1 MERIRFGKNQKDLSL
16 RQEPLVLRT
25 AGFDDGNGT
34 TFLRSREEL
43 EDTVAEGSHLGRLV
57 YVCEDREES
66 LVIPCELT
74 PNYGHRF
81 VIHEDA
87 VILVSDAMYVPRDG
101 IARDHGR
108 SWGATD
114 VLVEDGFDKEIIRYP
129 SGVLFPVG
137 REMGYLV
144 GNVGQ
149 NAKDSLRESIGI
161 EPMADAPFLLQFNYL
176 RKTLVVHTV
185 NGAGAWVR
193 KELTDSGQL
202 QEVIGSVQGV
212 FGYDEKIIR
221 DLTDIVK
228 TGKVSSGRFEITASV
243 HTPLENRSDLQ
254 KEILAEYGRD
264 VPLGIAR
271 SMIEL
276 VVKRDSLRGLK
287 SKGNSLE
294 LYDLKGNPIKKEEVY
309 YDEETGERRV
319 RDTTTGLHDPE
330 YRERLEQRLS
340 ELIKDSLALFPPEE
354 RVFHLTWYSLVVP
367 RLVSAIVQDE
377 RLVNRIYEDDIFG
390 LFKMCTDWYL
400 NPREVHRT
408 HFRVGYGGSEYYTPR
423 VPAYLV
429 PPLNVI
435 KDIRYLGRRL
445 GVQAAFETI
454 YEAADQRG
462 ISRESIALLI
472 RDRLKEYYSK
482 GKEYHEYLR
491 PDIRDL
497 PEEEIIDHIIRTVQE
512 VDYPKHDFKALTE
525 RDSFD
530 VVPVGHLL
538 ESVFPILYMEM
549 FGIRPNIEDILERF
563 HIPTEP
569 PTLVVF
575 NGAEAAIAINKM
587 DPLRV
592 RMTRDTVQ
600 IVLREFVQ
608 RYGHARVIFQ
618 NDKPLADVS
627 PQDVLVLQYIND
639 LVQAHPDL
647 SADADAQL
655 AGFAAHHRKN
665 GVQAVFGMLP
675 HRAYAALHPLFFGDA
690 TRTSDPTQKLSTDG
704 LMEPIEPSRWNVTF
718 QGPPEAIFG
727 VYRKIWQKY
736 ANRDHLLQWLR
747 ERKKLHEF
755 DLAKAGQNVLRVAEL
770 LHDAELGKSEGEALY
785 LVAQNLFA
793 HSEEVLNVVQES
805 IASAEPIKNLKGA
818 NKKIDKVQGS
828 DLVEDI
834 RVLVIAAELIS
845 GKRQQESP
853 QGCLK
858 KVVGKMYGS
867 VGLVTSRFF
876 PVINRIDAR
885 TDDFGEWQSFV
896 DDLSYSSPSETLSD
910 IEQLEE
916 RIRVEKDKRIRT
928 RASISEAVKINNR
941 QALVEAIESGDVDP
955 LFEPQSLEVEVK
967 VGHVPVYYRFGE
979 SEPQLVGLLHDMGAE
994 TYEDWYATIRN
1005 SAVDRYRRIK
1015 GTAAAFA
1022 AQATA
1027 PDSDVDLSEFAER
1040 IVEEGRLEHL
1050 SKVMEQEGIRVQQLF
1065 HDFFQREVDNQ
1076 LTMDDVKKAYLTRRR
1091 RIVERITKNVLGLQG
1106 EAAKSMRK
1114 QVRTQVDGVIL
1125 PRIVSRASGAVLEDL
1140 KVGWAKAEHGLRE
1153 IELMGL
1159 FVNADP
1165 GREQDVS
1172 GFYHQVRESARNNR
1186 RLYEQ

>member
-1 MERIRFGKNQKDLSL
+1 MERIRFGNNQKGLLL
-16 RQEPLVLRT
+16 RQEPLVLST
-25 AGFDDGNGT
+25 AGFNDGMDI
-34 TFLRSREEL
+34 TFLRSRREL
-43 EDTVAEGSHLGRLV
+43 EDTVAEGPRLGRLV

-66 LVIPCELT
+66 LVIPCERT

-87 VILVSDAMYVPRDG
+87 VILVSDVMYVSRDG
-101 IARDHGR
+101 IARDQGR
-108 SWGATD
+108 SWGTTD
-114 VLVEDGFDKEIIRYP
+114 VLVEDGHDKDTIRYQ

-144 GNVGQ
+144 GNVRQ
-149 NAKDSLRESIGI
+149 NTKDSLKEGIGI
-161 EPMADAPFLLQFNYL
+161 EPMVDAPFLLQFNYL

-185 NGAGAWVR
+185 NEAGSWVS

-202 QEVIGSVQGV
+202 KEVIDSVQGV
-212 FGYDEKIIR
+212 FGYDETIIR

-228 TGKVSSGRFEITASV
+228 TGNVRSGRFEISASV
-243 HTPLENRSDLQ
+243 HTPLEVRSDLQ
-254 KEILAEYGRD
+254 KDILAEYGKD

-294 LYDLKGNPIKKEEVY
+294 LYDLKGNTITKEEVY
-309 YDEETGERRV
+309 YDEETGERKV
-319 RDTTTGLHDPE
+319 RDVTTGLHDPE
-330 YRERLEQRLS
+330 YRERLEQRVS

-377 RLVNRIYEDDIFG
+377 RLVNRIYEDDVFG

-400 NPREVHRT
+400 NPKEVHRT

-454 YEAADQRG
+454 YEVADQRG
-462 ISRESIALLI
+462 FSREYIALTI
-472 RDRLKEYYSK
+472 KDRLKEYYAK
-482 GKEYHEYLR
+482 GKEYHDYLR
-491 PDIRDL
+491 ADLRDL
-497 PEEEIIDHIIRTVQE
+497 PEEEIIDHIIRTIQE
-512 VDYPKHDFKALTE
+512 VDYPKHDFNALAE

-538 ESVFPILYMEM
+538 ESVFPSLFVEM
-549 FGIRPNIEDILERF
+549 FGVRPNIEDILERF

-575 NGAEAAIAINKM
+575 NGSEAAIAINKM
-587 DPLRV
+587 DPSRV
-592 RMTRDTVQ
+592 RMTRDTVR
-600 IVLREFVQ
+600 IVLREFVE

-618 NDKPLADVS
+618 NDKPLGDIP
-627 PQDVLVLQYIND
+627 PQDVLLLQYINE
-639 LVQAHPDL
+639 LVQSHPDL
-647 SADADAQL
+647 SADADAHL

-665 GVQAVFGMLP
+665 GIKAVFGMPP
-675 HRAYAALHPLFFGDA
+675 HRAYAALHPLLFGDA

-727 VYRKIWQKY
+727 VYRKIWQQY
-736 ANRDHLLQWLR
+736 ANRDHLLQWLK

-755 DLAKAGQNVLRVAEL
+755 DLAKAGQHVLRVAEL
-770 LHDAELGKSEGEALY
+770 LHDAELGKSESEALC
-785 LVAQNLFA
+785 LVAQTLFPD
-793 HSEEVLNVVQES
+793 SEEVSNIVQES
-805 IASAEPIKNLKGA
+805 IASAEPIKNMKGA
-818 NKKIDKVQGS
+818 IKKIDKVQGNDIAES
-828 DLVEDI
+828 I
-834 RVLVIAAELIS
+834 RVLMVAAELIS
-845 GKRQQESP
+845 GKKQQEPP

-876 PVINRIDAR
+876 PVINRLDPR
-885 TDDFGEWQSFV
+885 TEDFGVWQSFV
-896 DDLSYSSPSETLSD
+896 EDLSYSSPTETLSD

-916 RIRVEKDKRIRT
+916 RIRTEKDKLIRT
-928 RASISEAVKINNR
+928 RATISEAVKTNNR
-941 QALVEAIESGDVDP
+941 QALMQAIESGSVEP

-967 VGHVPVYYRFGE
+967 VGHVPVYYRLSE
-979 SEPQLVGLLHDMGAE
+979 SEPQLVGLSHDMGAE
-994 TYEDWYATIRN
+994 TYEDWYASIRN
-1005 SAVDRYRRIK
+1005 SAVDRYRRVR
-1015 GTAAAFA
+1015 GTVAAFA

-1027 PDSDVDLSEFAER
+1027 PDSDVDLSEYAER

-1050 SKVMEQEGIRVQQLF
+1050 SKVMEQEGIRIQQLF
-1065 HDFFQREVDNQ
+1065 HDFFQREVDSQ
-1076 LTMDDVKKAYLTRRR
+1076 LTMGDVKRAYMTRRR
-1091 RIVERITKNVLGLQG
+1091 RIVERITKNVLGIQG
-1106 EAAKSMRK
+1106 EAAKRMRE
-1114 QVRTQVDGVIL
+1114 QVRRQVDEVIL
-1125 PRIVSRASGAVLEDL
+1125 PRIVSKASGAVLEDL
-1140 KVGWAKAEHGLRE
+1140 KVGWAKAENGLRE
-1153 IELMGL
+1153 IELMGM

-1172 GFYHQVRESARNNR
+1172 GFYHQLRESARKNR
-1186 RLYEQ
+1186 RLYE